1 MAANPIRA
9 DQHVED
15 LIESHPG
22 LVGFLIEQG
31 LPCLVCGEAF
41 WGTLG
46 ELARSRGWS
55 DEQIDQLVREF
66 NASH

>member
-1 MAANPIRA
+1 MADTPIRA

-15 LIESHPG
+15 LIESHPA
-22 LVGFLIEQG
+22 LVGFLIEKG

-41 WGTLG
+41 WGTLA

-55 DEQIDQLVREF
+55 DEQISALVTEF
-66 NASH
+66 NARD